1 MEYGFHICGM
11 DNSSEMLAQLTKK
24 APQAKIILCDAL
36 EYRSA
41 EQFDY
46 IFVTSGSVSLFTD
59 MDICKNF

>member
-1 MEYGFHICGM
+1 MECGFHICGM
-11 DNSSEMLAQLTKK
+11 DNSIEMLAQLTKK
-24 APQAKIILCDAL
+24 TPPAKIILCDES

-46 IFVTSGSVSLFTD
+46 ILVTPGSVSLFTD

>member
-1 MEYGFHICGM
+1 MECGFHICGM
-11 DNSSEMLAQLTKK
+11 DNSSEMLTQLTKK

-36 EYRSA
+36 EYRST